1 MEIALNKIYPF
12 TYVFLCVRDI
22 LLDRDRVSED
32 ETDGYVVLKCVF
44 SRRLQRHTTTTSF
57 FDAHFHTH
65 THTHTHTHDWPT
77 VADRSSG
84 SRFFGF
90 GEYF

>member
-1 MEIALNKIYPF
+1 MEIARNKIYPF

-44 SRRLQRHTTTTSF
+44 FAETSTAHHHNVVLRRSL
-57 FDAHFHTH
+57 TH
-65 THTHTHTHDWPT
+65 THTHTHTHDWPI
-77 VADRSSG
+77 VADGSSG
-84 SRFFGF
+84 SRFSGF
-90 GEYF
+90 AIIF